1 MPGGCRINEAVPRGW
16 TQEENSADGVKAEV
30 ASEDGLGASLVEVL
44 ASRRKDME
52 LDSRFLSW
60 KGGAIAACLEATR
73 ELWITAAQW
82 RTHGERHLRER
93 AAFSW

>member
-1 MPGGCRINEAVPRGW
+1 MVLGRINEAVPSSW
-16 TQEENSADGVKAEV
+16 VQEDNVGPA
-30 ASEDGLGASLVEVL
+30 VEVL

-82 RTHGERHLRER
+82 CAHGERHLRER